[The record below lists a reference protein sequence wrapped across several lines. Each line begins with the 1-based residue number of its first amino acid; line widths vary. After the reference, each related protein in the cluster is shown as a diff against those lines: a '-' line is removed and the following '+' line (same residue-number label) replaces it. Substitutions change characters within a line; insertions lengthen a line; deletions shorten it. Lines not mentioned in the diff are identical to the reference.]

1 MIKTF
6 QAVFNQAKNKGVYGI
21 SLVEDPAMEGNFI
34 ALSKEQKVEFKT
46 VDEEQRI
53 LIGLVLEPNKP
64 IYRNQDGE
72 EFNIIFSEETIKDL
86 SHNFFK
92 QGFQTN
98 SSIEHTSAIEG
109 VSFVESWI
117 VEDSKIDKSAN
128 FGFSYPKGSWIATM
142 KVDSDEIWQD
152 YIKSGKVLGFSVDAF
167 VELEEIKLNKHS
179 NMEEQKKFLDTVKD
193 TIIKLLSDKKEEP
206 KEVKVE
212 LGSVKSA
219 DGQMEFFYDG
229 ETPEPGVAVWM
240 LGEDGETRIPV
251 PVGSHELEGGGVL
264 VVSEEGIIGAV
275 EAKADENQEVLTDAP
290 AVAPSQATAAD
301 VAAEI
306 KSVLIKYTEDAKA
319 ERLEFEKD
327 IKKQLEEMSGKLVE
341 FSKEPASKVIKSVPT
356 VVGNTSRERLTQFL
370 NSRV

>member
-34 ALSKEQKVEFKT
+34 ALSKKVKIEFKA
-46 VDEEQRI
+46 VDDEKRI
-53 LIGLVLEPNKP
+53 LVGMVLEPDKP
-64 IYRNQDGE
+64 IYRNQNGE
-72 EFNIIFSEETIKDL
+72 EFNIIFSEKTITDL
-86 SHNFFK
+86 MYNFQK

-98 SSIEHTSAIEG
+98 SSIEHSGSIDG
-109 VSFVESWI
+109 VTFVEQWQ
-117 VEDSKIDKSAN
+117 VRDEKIDTAVALGLNPK
-128 FGFSYPKGSWIATM
+128 KGSWIAVL
-142 KVDSDEIWQD
+142 KCDNDEIYD
-152 YIKSGKVLGFSVDAF
+152 KAKSGEIKGFSIDAF

-229 ETPEPGVAVWM
+229 ETPDAGMAVWM

-370 NSRV
+370 NNRQ